1 MDNDLTTAFNLL
13 LNYRQDA
20 SVKALHEFFTEKS
33 FLEILHVDR
42 KENYHSH
49 FLKWIFEDNE
59 TCLSA
64 NENLLILLIK
74 RSACQH
80 RSFFPSHVK
89 RSLIVGDFKIIS
101 ANVILEDKL
110 TDGRSDLVLDIQY
123 KTNNSDQ
130 SHLHIVIENKIY
142 SQEHNAGKSNTPQT
156 MVYYQHYKPLYQDNL
171 ICVYLTPIDTPT
183 LDSYTEAECDCKS
196 FIQINYQDLLDSV
209 LLPLSHDES
218 IQIRKRFIIE
228 EYIKGLSI
236 NYSQNSSIMAMTDD
250 LRKLLEDFWNNNQ
263 ELIELSI
270 DTLASSPLAGDEER
284 DSFKTLSA
292 EIKRLTGKGP
302 GRDNTHYSINGDG
315 DYGKG
320 ALVYD
325 IVSRYVE
332 KKGCVDVEDL
342 QRVFPYKWRGKR
354 AALGNMIVIDT
365 VQFDRDV
372 KGNPSRDWRW
382 KELKKDDKICYVNN
396 QWGDREAMAKLINQF
411 KTIKELKDINIEE
424 LPSKR
429 P

>member
-1 MDNDLTTAFNLL
+1 MDNDLTTTFNLL

-20 SVKALHEFFTEKS
+20 SVKALQEFFNEKS

-49 FLKWIFEDNE
+49 FLKWIFEDND

-74 RSACQH
+74 RSGHQY
-80 RSFFPSHVK
+80 RSFFPDHVK
-89 RSLIVGDFKIIS
+89 RSIIVGDFKIIS
-101 ANVILEDKL
+101 VNVNLEEKL

-123 KTNNSDQ
+123 KTNDIDQ
-130 SHLHIVIENKIY
+130 SHLHVVIENKIY
-142 SQEHNAGKSNTPQT
+142 SQEHNAGKSNMPQT
-156 MVYYQHYKPLYQDNL
+156 KVYHQYYTQLYHDDL

-196 FIQINYQDLLDSV
+196 FIQINYQDLLDSI

-236 NYSQNSSIMAMTDD
+236 NYSQNSSIMAMTNE

-270 DTLASSPLAGDEER
+270 ETLASSPLAGDEER
-284 DSFKTLSA
+284 DSFNKLSA

-302 GRDNTHYSINGDG
+302 GKDNTHYSINGTG
-315 DYGKG
+315 DWGKG
-320 ALVYD
+320 PLVYE
-325 IVSRYVE
+325 IVRRYVE
-332 KKGCVDVEDL
+332 KKGLIDIEDL

-354 AALGNMIVIDT
+354 ETLGNMIVIDSA
-365 VQFDRDV
+365 QFDREV

-382 KELKKDDKICYVNN
+382 KKLEKDDKICFVNN
-396 QWGDREAMAKLINQF
+396 QWGDKKAMAHLINQF
-411 KTIKELKDINIEE
+411 KAIEELKDINIEE
-424 LPSKR
+424 LPSR
-429 P
+429 SS